1 MKTQLI
7 YLDPPDDHA
16 SARDK
21 LAWARADRIVLIWP
35 PHGRIL
41 TRPLDLTLLLRAA
54 RAQGGQLGLVTHD
67 PDVRAYAAELGVAVF
82 DTPDQLPDAAWQVPP
97 ASAFTPPVKTF
108 LPRPLRAPPGRESRA
123 LPVRGWRR
131 VFLALL
137 PLLALLSLAVTI
149 VPAAVVELHP
159 LTTEQNADFELVLAP
174 DSQVIEFSSSIPARR
189 WTQSL
194 EGDLR
199 QPTTGTALV
208 PTVRSSGSVLL
219 SNLTSEAQVV
229 PGGTGLRTADGVRF
243 TTSNEATLEAG
254 AAGQNTFDVEA
265 VEPGELGNVPAGAIV
280 AMEGSLGLLV
290 AVVNPLATEGGASAP
305 RPGVSSQD
313 AQRVTEALTRQLLQ
327 EARSSVEAGL
337 AEGERVAPESLRV
350 VRVIS
355 TEADPAVGQP
365 GDSLQL
371 RMRLEVEAVLYQEAD
386 LLAYAEAVLEESGGE
401 AFATV
406 PGSPRAELGS
416 FVEEEGTQGARYAAH
431 AFRRLYRA
439 VEADEL
445 RRLLLGRPP
454 SEATQ
459 QLERRIDL
467 ARPPLILLW
476 PSWLPRLP
484 LLPVRIDIHWA
495 WESS

>member
-1 MKTQLI
+1 VKTQLI
-7 YLDPPDDHA
+7 YLDPHDDHA

-54 RAQGGQLGLVTHD
+54 RAQGGNLGLVTHD
-67 PDVRAYAAELGVAVF
+67 PDVRACAAELGIPVF
-82 DTPDQLPDAAWQVPP
+82 DTPDRLPDAAWQVQP
-97 ASAFTPPVKTF
+97 ATSFTPPVRAF
-108 LPRPLRAPPGRESRA
+108 LPRPLRAPPGRESRS
-123 LPVRGWRR
+123 LPVQGWRR

-159 LTTEQNADFELVLAP
+159 LTTEQNASFELVLAP
-174 DSQVIEFSSSIPARR
+174 GSQVIEFSSSIPARR

-194 EGDLR
+194 EGELR

-229 PGGTGLRTADGVRF
+229 PAGTGLRTANGVRF
-243 TTSNEATLEAG
+243 VTMSEANLEAG
-254 AAGQNTFDVEA
+254 AAGKDSVDAEA
-265 VEPGELGNVPAGAIV
+265 VEPGELGNVPAGAIS

-290 AVVNPLATEGGASAP
+290 TVANPQATEGGASAP
-305 RPGVSSQD
+305 RPGISTRD
-313 AQRVTEALTRQLLQ
+313 LQRLTEALTRQLLQ

-337 AEGERVAPESLRV
+337 AEGERIAPDSLRAV
-350 VRVIS
+350 KVIS
-355 TEADPAVGQP
+355 TEAEPSVGQP

-371 RMRLEVEAVLYQEAD
+371 RMRLEVEALLYQDAD
-386 LLAYAEAVLEESGGE
+386 LQAYAQAVLAVSGGE

-416 FVEEEGTQGARYAAH
+416 FVEEATQGMRYAAH

-439 VEADEL
+439 VEDDEL

-454 SEATQ
+454 SEAAQT
-459 QLERRIDL
+459 LERRIDL

-495 WESS
+495 WDSV